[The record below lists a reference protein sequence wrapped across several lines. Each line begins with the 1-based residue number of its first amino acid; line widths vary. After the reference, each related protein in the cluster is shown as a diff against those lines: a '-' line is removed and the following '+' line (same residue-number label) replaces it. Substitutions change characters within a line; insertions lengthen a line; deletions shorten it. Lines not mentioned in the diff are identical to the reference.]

1 MLQCWCGVYLALRSR
16 PSTVAMSA
24 FSALRHSRSWRHPL
38 TSIAVALAAAA
49 GKQSADQRRNA
60 VSPRPATS
68 RQWYADQR
76 RMGHGKF
83 LAR

>member
-1 MLQCWCGVYLALRSR
+1 MHRSKQHHYSITSSASAGSEEGTRGRALRG
-16 PSTVAMSA
+16 
-24 FSALRHSRSWRHPL
+24 LRLIISSNL
-38 TSIAVALAAAA
+38 VDCTA
-49 GKQSADQRRNA
+49 GKQSAQRRNA

-68 RQWYADQR
+68 RQWYADQH

>member
-1 MLQCWCGVYLALRSR
+1 MLEGGTAR
-16 PSTVAMSA
+16 PSIRAV
-24 FSALRHSRSWRHPL
+24 SALIIS
-38 TSIAVALAAAA
+38 SILVDCTA

-68 RQWYADQR
+68 RQWYADQH